1 MVSPGSVPMF
11 MVSNTRTEAKRKVL
25 DEYEI
30 RRANILAKP
39 TRDRTA
45 KELKFTVAA
54 GKTAF
59 LKRFEASERDRVLE
73 NSILFMCQAL
83 INVDFFRSL
92 RRGAVGRAEKDLDVM
107 TVCFQGSRRS
117 NYARMLLE
125 RKFDQKYLWTEEH
138 LYLDLINNVMN
149 RGKDQQAHTMT
160 DETLEH
166 INDDINTAGGKTV
179 QSEDFVRDVIAPNIV
194 PFRMIRDSVLSSA
207 GVTEY
212 GSRHSRPDPSDD
224 IAKVIEILV
233 REEALVQR
241 KGRYMVGPTGS
252 KVEVYEAV
260 DMFDEGSKK
269 IMFGGVLE
277 KMVKRRAEEDENRR
291 AVPEIPNM
299 DQDEWTAWLQNHVNE
314 WNDVPARMEDYP
326 TEDME
331 VE

>member
-1 MVSPGSVPMF
+1 MVML
-11 MVSNTRTEAKRKVL
+11 SNAIEEAKRKVL
-25 DEYEI
+25 DDYEE
-30 RRANILAKP
+30 RRATILAKP
-39 TRDRTA
+39 KKDRSA

-59 LKRFEASERDRVLE
+59 MARFEARERDRVLE
-73 NSILFMCQAL
+73 NSILFMSQAL

-107 TVCFQGSRRS
+107 TVSFQGSGRS
-117 NYARMLLE
+117 NYARLLLE

-138 LYLDLINNVMN
+138 RYLDLINNVMN
-149 RGKDQQAHTMT
+149 RGTDQRAHTMT

-179 QSEDFVRDVIAPNIV
+179 QSEDFLRDVIAPNIV

-207 GVTEY
+207 GVTAY
-212 GSRHSRPDPSDD
+212 GSRHSRPDASDD
-224 IAKVIEILV
+224 INKVIEILV

-241 KGRYMVGPTGS
+241 KGRYMVGPAGS

-269 IMFGGVLE
+269 IMFRGV
-277 KMVKRRAEEDENRR
+277 VENFIRKKKSR
-291 AVPEIPNM
+291 GHAAPP
-299 DQDEWTAWLQNHVNE
+299 WCALA
-314 WNDVPARMEDYP
+314 ARG
-326 TEDME
+326 
-331 VE
+331 VA

>member
-1 MVSPGSVPMF
+1 
-11 MVSNTRTEAKRKVL
+11 MVSNSAVEAKRKVL
-25 DEYEI
+25 DEYEK
-30 RRANILAKP
+30 RRATILAKP
-39 TRDRTA
+39 TRERTA

-59 LKRFEASERDRVLE
+59 LARFEATERDRVLE
-73 NSILFMCQAL
+73 NSILFMSQAL

-107 TVCFQGSRRS
+107 TICFQGSGRS
-117 NYARMLLE
+117 NYARLLLE

-149 RGKDQQAHTMT
+149 RGKDQHAHTMT

-194 PFRMIRDSVLSSA
+194 PFRMIKDSLLSSA
-207 GVTEY
+207 GVTVY

-224 IAKVIEILV
+224 IDKVIEILI

-241 KGRYMVGPTGS
+241 KGRYMVGPAGS

-277 KMVKRRAEEDENRR
+277 NVVKRRAEEEDDRR
-291 AVPEIPNM
+291 AVPEIPNL
-299 DQDEWTAWLQNHVNE
+299 DQEQWTAWLQNHVNE
-314 WNDVPARMEDYP
+314 WNLPTAGMDDDISGDV
-326 TEDME
+326 DME
-331 VE
+331 